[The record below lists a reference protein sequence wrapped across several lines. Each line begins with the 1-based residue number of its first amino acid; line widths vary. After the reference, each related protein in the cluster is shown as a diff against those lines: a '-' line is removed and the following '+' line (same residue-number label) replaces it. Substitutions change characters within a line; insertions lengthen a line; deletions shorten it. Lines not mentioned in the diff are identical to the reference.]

1 MKIFIF
7 SHIADCDGI
16 TPIILS
22 KLVFEHVDYKL
33 LDNPIHEEFLNT
45 LKNIDINEY
54 DYIYMTDLCIS
65 EDTIKKLDD
74 NIINK
79 LKIFDH
85 HIANIHMNKYD
96 FISVIDEENGIK
108 QCGTSL
114 YYSYLCKYFENEL
127 LNKKV
132 TKTIVELVRLSDTW
146 SWEKEDKTPNSSLT
160 DFLSILG
167 IDEYINYFH
176 NMILNN
182 EEFNLEEKYKFLF
195 EIELKRKQLYIDE
208 KDKQLIKVFIK
219 PYKVGVVFAE
229 NYRSLLGNSLAK
241 RHMDLDFIII
251 INLSRSLSFRGVK
264 NVDLSKFVSLYG
276 GKGHINASGA
286 PLPSNLKEN
295 IIKEIFNGE
304 IYED

>member
-7 SHIADCDGI
+7 AHIADCDGI

-54 DYIYMTDLCIS
+54 DYIYITDLCIS

-114 YYSYLCKYFENEL
+114 YYSYLCKYFENEFWL
-127 LNKKV
+127 MTKDDFLNKYEFLGTGIKHKKIDDFV
-132 TKTIVELVRLSDTW
+132 GNYVAISVAGSMIRIETFLAEGKPIKKSTHCGLTREEMAVPVIV
-146 SWEKEDKTPNSSLT
+146 
-160 DFLSILG
+160 
-167 IDEYINYFH
+167 
-176 NMILNN
+176 
-182 EEFNLEEKYKFLF
+182 
-195 EIELKRKQLYIDE
+195 LK
-208 KDKQLIKVFIK
+208 
-219 PYKVGVVFAE
+219 
-229 NYRSLLGNSLAK
+229 
-241 RHMDLDFIII
+241 
-251 INLSRSLSFRGVK
+251 
-264 NVDLSKFVSLYG
+264 
-276 GKGHINASGA
+276 
-286 PLPSNLKEN
+286 
-295 IIKEIFNGE
+295 
-304 IYED
+304 

>member
-1 MKIFIF
+1 
-7 SHIADCDGI
+7 
-16 TPIILS
+16 
-22 KLVFEHVDYKL
+22 
-33 LDNPIHEEFLNT
+33 
-45 LKNIDINEY
+45 
-54 DYIYMTDLCIS
+54 
-65 EDTIKKLDD
+65 
-74 NIINK
+74 
-79 LKIFDH
+79 
-85 HIANIHMNKYD
+85 MNKYD

-167 IDEYINYFH
+167 IDEYINYFY

-195 EIELKRKQLYIDE
+195 EIELKRKQAYIDE

-229 NYRSLLGNSLAK
+229 SYRSLLGNSLAK

-264 NVDLSKFVSLYG
+264 NVDLSKFASLYG

-286 PLPSNLKEN
+286 PLPLNLKEN